1 MSNINVYII
10 IDKENKPVYKTIDLV
25 DLAKVI
31 ISLNN
36 KRIHINHTRDYNS
49 QEHFEYKLI
58 IESCEIQDLII
69 KGGIKNEN

>member
-1 MSNINVYII
+1 MSNISVYII

-36 KRIHINHTRDYNS
+36 KIIHINHTKDYDS
-49 QEHFEYKLI
+49 QEHFDYKLI
-58 IESCEIQDLII
+58 IEKCEIKDLVTEELW
-69 KGGIKNEN
+69 KNG